1 MTALLLTLDAVG
13 CLIAAGGVRFAQL
26 WFDDAAHAAYR
37 NRWH

>member
-1 MTALLLTLDAVG
+1 VIALQLTLD
-13 CLIAAGGVRFAQL
+13 VRFAQV